1 MKKTVSLFIML
12 LFSASAFFAQ
22 QNSDYLLL
30 VVGEEAAKYVDK
42 DGKTVIP
49 EGKYMMC
56 FTDTFRTKAL
66 VLHKKEGFVAID
78 RKENIVYKV
87 FTYDNYP
94 DEPAEGLF
102 RIVQDGKIGYAD
114 INTLDIVIKP
124 QFEAA
129 YPFSDNGTAEVTYKV
144 KNIKEGEYTR
154 WESDSW
160 FFIDKKGKKV
170 K

>member
-1 MKKTVSLFIML
+1 MKTTISLFIMFFL
-12 LFSASAFFAQ
+12 CTSSLFAQ
-22 QNSDYLLL
+22 QNNDYLLL
-30 VVGEEAAKYVDK
+30 VGDEEAQKYVDK

-49 EGKYMMC
+49 EGKYMC

-66 VLHKKEGFVAID
+66 VLHQEEGFVAID
-78 RKENIVYKV
+78 RNENIAYKV

-94 DEPAEGLF
+94 DEASEGLF

-114 INTLDIVIKP
+114 ISTLEIVIKP

-129 YPFSDNGTAEVTYKV
+129 YPFSDNGTAEVTFKV
-144 KNIKEGEYTR
+144 KKSKDGEYTR

-160 FFIDKKGKKV
+160 FFIDKAGKKV